1 MPGRPFSFPQTPW
14 PRRST
19 WPDRGSPLPTSTSQ
33 TVTIDGLDWLT
44 AQHGTAY
51 DLTVGGLHTY
61 FVVVDASAVLVY
73 NTCGLPDYDIE
84 GSIDRTMELGR
95 THIFKPKIHNHQ
107 IEDAIASAGGE
118 RELIAAI
125 TEDLAGMSERL
136 QLEEERAGRLIS

>member
-1 MPGRPFSFPQTPW
+1 
-14 PRRST
+14 
-19 WPDRGSPLPTSTSQ
+19 
-33 TVTIDGLDWLT
+33 
-44 AQHGTAY
+44 
-51 DLTVGGLHTY
+51 LHTY

-95 THIFKPKIHNHQ
+95 THTFKPKIHNHQ